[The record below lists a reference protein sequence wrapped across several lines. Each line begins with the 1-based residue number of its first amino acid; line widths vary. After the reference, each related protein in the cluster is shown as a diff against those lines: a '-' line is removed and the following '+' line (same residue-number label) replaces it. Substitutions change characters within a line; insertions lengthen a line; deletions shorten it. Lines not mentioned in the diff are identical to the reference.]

1 MILRHSR
8 AATAQMV
15 VAKKS
20 KEKKPKKERKDDD
33 DDDWDDDEPDK
44 EEEEEVEGKFAKRK
58 REKGRKAFA
67 GLARSLMS
75 LIPFAMIL
83 SQQPFMEKPRQ
94 PGVNRVKLIPLQ
106 LAIAGAVQWT
116 KESPTALRN
125 PQLGVYLNYT
135 AEVLLT
141 PNMYFKTRSRKTA
154 TDREKTVAKAYEKA
168 KKELG
173 RVAAG
178 DTTLQNI
185 IAMPMPNIPLIG
197 AYVLVV
203 GSLLA
208 PLLAGLEYA
217 VVGGGLLV
225 LQGCRVFGMEPQPE
239 MYVTGVVAVLA
250 ILAMDMSNKK
260 LPDEPKKKKS
270 K

>member
-1 MILRHSR
+1 M
-8 AATAQMV
+8 
-15 VAKKS
+15 
-20 KEKKPKKERKDDD
+20 
-33 DDDWDDDEPDK
+33 
-44 EEEEEVEGKFAKRK
+44 
-58 REKGRKAFA
+58 
-67 GLARSLMS
+67 
-75 LIPFAMIL
+75 
-83 SQQPFMEKPRQ
+83 RQ
-94 PGVNRVKLIPLQ
+94 PKIGL
-106 LAIAGAVQWT
+106 
-116 KESPTALRN
+116 
-125 PQLGVYLNYT
+125 YLNYT
-135 AEVLLT
+135 AQVLLT
-141 PNMYFKTRSRKTA
+141 PHVYFKTRQHKTA
-154 TDREKTVAKAYEKA
+154 TDREKTMVKAYEKA

-225 LQGCRVFGMEPQPE
+225 LQGCRAFGMEPQPE

-260 LPDEPKKKKS
+260 LPDEPKKKPK
-270 K
+270 KK

>member
-1 MILRHSR
+1 MLRPPQQRLTHSCVPC
-8 AATAQMV
+8 A
-15 VAKKS
+15 
-20 KEKKPKKERKDDD
+20 
-33 DDDWDDDEPDK
+33 DDEPDK
-44 EEEEEVEGKFAKRK
+44 EDEEEVENKFVKRK

-67 GLARSLMS
+67 GLARKALS
-75 LIPFAMIL
+75 LIPLAMVL
-83 SQQPFMEKPRQ
+83 GQQPFMEKPRQ

-116 KESPTALRN
+116 KESPMAMRN
-125 PQLGVYLNYT
+125 PQLGLYLNYT

-168 KKELG
+168 KKELP

-178 DTTLQNI
+178 DATLQNI
-185 IAMPMPNIPLIG
+185 IAMPMPNIPVIG
-197 AYVLVV
+197 AYALVV
-203 GSLLA
+203 GSVLA
-208 PLLAGLEYA
+208 PLLGGLEYV

-225 LQGCRVFGMEPQPE
+225 LQGCRAFGMEPQPE

-260 LPDEPKKKKS
+260 LEPEPKKLKKKS
-270 K
+270 S